1 MEEPLE
7 KVATNASFSEV
18 GEQAVGGGA
27 QLPDGRVIPSDDRRL
42 ICLGMSSG
50 RVEILFG
57 GLTKVVLKKKSTQK
71 TIRLGAKTLLPRHLR
86 LRLLSTTV
94 VS

>member
-1 MEEPLE
+1 MEPIVIPLMEEPLE

-50 RVEILFG
+50 IEE
-57 GLTKVVLKKKSTQK
+57 KKYPKN
-71 TIRLGAKTLLPRHLR
+71 H
-86 LRLLSTTV
+86 
-94 VS
+94 